1 MIYVTLYRSVSYR
14 NLPYPDTGVRW
25 IAGFMYMYLSSFDSL
40 WHGSSGITIMS
51 RVEVFIITAII
62 FASLPRKR
70 NLLHGPLPI
79 TPVQLCNA

>member
-1 MIYVTLYRSVSYR
+1 M
-14 NLPYPDTGVRW
+14 D
-25 IAGFMYMYLSSFDSL
+25 L
-40 WHGSSGITIMS
+40 WHWSSGITVTS

-79 TPVQLCNA
+79 TPVQLCDA